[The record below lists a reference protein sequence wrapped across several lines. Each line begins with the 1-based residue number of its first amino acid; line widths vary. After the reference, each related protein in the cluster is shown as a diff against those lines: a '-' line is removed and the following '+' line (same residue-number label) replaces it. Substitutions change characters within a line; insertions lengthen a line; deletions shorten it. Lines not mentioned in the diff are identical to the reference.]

1 VAVAQI
7 ITKSGRTLT
16 ILAVAFSFSGCTVVT
31 VAGGV
36 LGAGIAVASTAVDAG
51 VAVGSVAVSA
61 TTGVVK
67 AVVPGE

>member
-1 VAVAQI
+1 VTDAQI
-7 ITKSGRTLT
+7 FTKSGKT
-16 ILAVAFSFSGCTVVT
+16 LAVLAIAFSFSGCTVVT

-51 VAVGSVAVSA
+51 VAVGSAAASA

>member
-1 VAVAQI
+1 MTVAQI
-7 ITKSGRTLT
+7 ITKSCKALAALT
-16 ILAVAFSFSGCTVVT
+16 IAFSFSGCTVVT